1 MGSGRVGIRWMAVA
15 AESKWRRADHKQQM
29 DDDGADRDEGV
40 ARAVA
45 CVPTDSARRARDCGG
60 GPQTGVC
67 GRGVDKPQLRILG

>member
-1 MGSGRVGIRWMAVA
+1 MAVA

-45 CVPTDSARRARDCGG
+45 CVPADPARQPETVAVGLRQGYAAGG
-60 GPQTGVC
+60 WINPS
-67 GRGVDKPQLRILG
+67 